1 MQAEIEHEQRHQQVL
16 QKKQRMKE
24 QRMDRKYKFDRDHQI
39 LQIQLHNEE
48 HERRE
53 EARKVKLAIRDY
65 NEKSVQRIR
74 KDMMKSQNAR
84 SEDAS
89 SRSHGK
95 AELSAQNTFD
105 NGSSRYQ
112 KAMIIRNNYMMKL
125 NENKRVIS
133 QN

>member
-24 QRMDRKYKFDRDHQI
+24 QRMDRKCKFDRDHQI
-39 LQIQLHNEE
+39 LQIKLHNEE

-65 NEKSVQRIR
+65 NEKSVQKIR
-74 KDMMKSQNAR
+74 KDMMKSQNGR

-89 SRSHGK
+89 SRSHGR

-105 NGSSRYQ
+105 NGSSR
-112 KAMIIRNNYMMKL
+112 
-125 NENKRVIS
+125 
-133 QN
+133 